1 MAKATKQ
8 VPTKTKPRKPANG
21 KRKPAAK
28 ALQAN
33 TAAVKRAPARKAKP
47 TAVAFELTPAM
58 LALRKQLRQL
68 SDAAWPGRTANQD
81 VARAAFEAA
90 VREAMRPYG
99 TFTYFRDMATS
110 RPFFTPRERMS
121 MAEIVELA
129 VVGEFSLDADR
140 AAASS
145 LRRAA
150 RLEV

>member
-1 MAKATKQ
+1 MAQAATLVSTTASVRKATK
-8 VPTKTKPRKPANG
+8 G

-28 ALQAN
+28 ALQAS

-47 TAVAFELTPAM
+47 TVAFEITPAM
-58 LALRKQLRQL
+58 KALRKQLCQL
-68 SDAAWPGRTANQD
+68 RDAARPGRTASQD

-90 VREAMRPYG
+90 VREAMSPYG
-99 TFTYFRDMATS
+99 TFTYFRDMATC

-129 VVGEFSLDADR
+129 VLGEFSLDADR
-140 AAASS
+140 AAAAL

-150 RLEV
+150 GLEV